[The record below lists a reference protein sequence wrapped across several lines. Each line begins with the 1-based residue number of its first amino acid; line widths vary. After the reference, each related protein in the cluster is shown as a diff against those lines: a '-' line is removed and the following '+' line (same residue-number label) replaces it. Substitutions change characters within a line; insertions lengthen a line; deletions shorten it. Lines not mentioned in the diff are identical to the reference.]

1 MIKTCSNTDC
11 GNEFDAVRATAK
23 YCSTRCRVQASR
35 VSVTDS
41 KVSVTENGEKILS
54 VTKKVPKGLDDPYSP
69 DYDLTEEGYVRRNK
83 KWVEFSEKFKQNI
96 REGAAIIKK
105 NTQLELK
112 NLRMMREGTWVNPL
126 SNTTLAPKGN

>member
-1 MIKTCSNTDC
+1 MTKTCSNSEC
-11 GNEFDAVRATAK
+11 NNEFEAVRATAK
-23 YCSTRCRVQASR
+23 YCSTRCRVQAAR

-41 KVSVTENGEKILS
+41 KVSVTENGEKVLS
-54 VTKKVPKGLDDPYSP
+54 VTKKVPKGFDYPYSP
-69 DYDLTEEGYVRRNK
+69 NYDLAEEGFVRRNK
-83 KWVEFSEKFKQNI
+83 NWGEFSERFKQNI
-96 REGAAIIKK
+96 KEGAVIIKK